1 MIKYKIAL
9 VNVFWSENEN
19 NTRYFINKNEQNSYF
34 DNLASGK
41 TSPLV
46 NYNMRNN
53 IVTTIIY
60 KDTTNRRVDEI
71 VKSNYAIVYTIDYN
85 EETKEI
91 TLDCFEE
98 TEDTITTIKIVSSTD
113 TTLELDFNG
122 EIRKFEKEK

>member
-46 NYNMRNN
+46 NYNMGNN
-53 IVTTIIY
+53 I
-60 KDTTNRRVDEI
+60 
-71 VKSNYAIVYTIDYN
+71 
-85 EETKEI
+85 I
-91 TLDCFEE
+91 T
-98 TEDTITTIKIVSSTD
+98 S
-113 TTLELDFNG
+113 
-122 EIRKFEKEK
+122 